1 MVGTAVLPLGVA
13 VALLVGVLVCGVAPG
28 LARFNDLDH
37 LRDLRPGQSLRFPP
51 LR

>member
-1 MVGTAVLPLGVA
+1 VA
-13 VALLVGVLVCGVAPG
+13 

-37 LRDLRPGQSLRFPP
+37 LRDLAPGQKVRFPP